1 MSLSTTIH
9 YPFCLRGFLNCYHNF
24 FLCVRKMKKLLHLFC
39 AALKFSLFEIW
50 VNFCC
55 IFFIIW
61 PLCVFLTSSHQLYN
75 LYWLFFNTIH
85 ISKNGPIWVTTQTHT
100 QPLITGPFDPKTQ
113 DSHCIP
119 PLMTI
124 YIKIISFRSFKKSL
138 PTYNV
143 LVHQVS
149 K

>member
-1 MSLSTTIH
+1 MSTTIH

-39 AALKFSLFEIW
+39 AALKLSLFEIW

-85 ISKNGPIWVTTQTHT
+85 IFMKMARFESPCQIFSLFLGAALVAIGVIFFLNVEATKRFGE
-100 QPLITGPFDPKTQ
+100 
-113 DSHCIP
+113 
-119 PLMTI
+119 
-124 YIKIISFRSFKKSL
+124 KSSV
-138 PTYNV
+138 NNR
-143 LVHQVS
+143 
-149 K
+149 

>member
-1 MSLSTTIH
+1 MSTTIH

-39 AALKFSLFEIW
+39 AVLKFSLFEIW

-85 ISKNGPIWVTTQTHT
+85 IFLKMARFESPCQIFSLFLGAALVAIGVIFFLNVEATKRFGE
-100 QPLITGPFDPKTQ
+100 
-113 DSHCIP
+113 
-119 PLMTI
+119 
-124 YIKIISFRSFKKSL
+124 KSSV
-138 PTYNV
+138 NNR
-143 LVHQVS
+143 
-149 K
+149 

>member
-1 MSLSTTIH
+1 MSTTIH

-85 ISKNGPIWVTTQTHT
+85 IFMKMARFESPCQIFSLFLGAALVAIGVIFFLNVEATKRFGE
-100 QPLITGPFDPKTQ
+100 
-113 DSHCIP
+113 
-119 PLMTI
+119 
-124 YIKIISFRSFKKSL
+124 KSSV
-138 PTYNV
+138 NNR
-143 LVHQVS
+143 
-149 K
+149 